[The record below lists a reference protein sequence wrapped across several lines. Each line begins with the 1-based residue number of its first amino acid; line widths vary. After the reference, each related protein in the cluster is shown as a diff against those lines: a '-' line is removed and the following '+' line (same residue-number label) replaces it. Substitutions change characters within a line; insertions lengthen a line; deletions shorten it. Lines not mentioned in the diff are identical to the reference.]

1 MIVVLIDILFIIA
14 IYHLY
19 TLLVEKGVCGLLI
32 QYCSFV
38 SLLPTSTPWF
48 WNFSRVCRMTIPSFL
63 TSSSHPRHHN
73 FTHSW
78 LSTWRFA
85 LQNGMT

>member
-1 MIVVLIDILFIIA
+1 MIVVLIDILFITA
-14 IYHLY
+14 IYY

-48 WNFSRVCRMTIPSFL
+48 WNFS
-63 TSSSHPRHHN
+63 
-73 FTHSW
+73 
-78 LSTWRFA
+78 
-85 LQNGMT
+85 